1 MRAIPPSEGF
11 GHVVEL
17 DNQKIVTLSRYLFQ
31 HVRPMSEVIQN
42 PGNGVPQREPRGDKV
57 PPTAQVGVPDKQGD
71 VEKGVTTD
79 KRKTTDL
86 ERTASPARAGTV
98 SKFHVVLSKSAK
110 KQLDVSSPWMQEGMV
125 TAATEPWLRLSR
137 AGEAPEKKAKAGAAQ
152 KWSVSARANSN
163 MDQERR
169 GIPRTVCHR

>member
-1 MRAIPPSEGF
+1 MPPRQKLGWVVRAIPPSEGF

-42 PGNGVPQREPRGDKV
+42 LGNGFPQREPRGDKV

-86 ERTASPARAGTV
+86 ERTASPARARSM
-98 SKFHVVLSKSAK
+98 SKFHVVLSQKCK
-110 KQLDVSSPWMQEGMV
+110 ETTWGFKPRMQEGME

-137 AGEAPEKKAKAGAAQ
+137 AGEAPEKKA
-152 KWSVSARANSN
+152 
-163 MDQERR
+163 
-169 GIPRTVCHR
+169 